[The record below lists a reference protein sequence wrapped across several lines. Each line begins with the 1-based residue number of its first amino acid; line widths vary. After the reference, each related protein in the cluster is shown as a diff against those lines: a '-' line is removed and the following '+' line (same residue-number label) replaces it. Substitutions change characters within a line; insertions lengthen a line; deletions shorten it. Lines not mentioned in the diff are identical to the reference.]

1 MADDERITEVVS
13 ESSGTAGR
21 SINHARDNHFF
32 VDEPKFAGGP
42 EEEITPEESFLT
54 GISACGVSLVEKF
67 AGEEDYPLE
76 RVEVEVEGI
85 RDVDN
90 SSDYKRIEM
99 EFVLKGVNSEQAE
112 ELVEAYQGR

>member
-1 MADDERITEVVS
+1 MGEDTRITKVVS

-21 SINHARDNHFF
+21 SINHARSNHFF

-42 EEEITPEESFLT
+42 EEEVTPEESFLT

-67 AGEEDYPLE
+67 AGEEGYPLE
-76 RVEVEVEGI
+76 HLEVEIKGI

-90 SSDYKRIEM
+90 TSDYKRIEM
-99 EFVLKGVNSEQAE
+99 KFLMEGVTQNQAE
-112 ELVEAYQGR
+112 ELAKAYQRR

>member
-1 MADDERITEVVS
+1 MAEDERVTEVVS
-13 ESSGTAGR
+13 ESSGTPGR
-21 SINHARDNHFF
+21 SINHARGNHFF

-67 AGEEDYPLE
+67 AEEEDYPLE
-76 RVEVEVEGI
+76 RVEVKIQGI

-99 EFVLKGVNSEQAE
+99 EFLMEGVKRQQAE
-112 ELVEAYQGR
+112 VLVKAYQGR